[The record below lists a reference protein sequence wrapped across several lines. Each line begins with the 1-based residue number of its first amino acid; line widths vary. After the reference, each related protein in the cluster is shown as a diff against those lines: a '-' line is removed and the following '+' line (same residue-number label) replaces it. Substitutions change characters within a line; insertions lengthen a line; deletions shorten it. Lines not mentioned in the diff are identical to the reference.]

1 MKRTLDINIAGQL
14 FRIDEDAWEVLR
26 NYLDHVSARFK
37 TEQGGDETV
46 QDIEARIA
54 EIFGGGNE
62 PPTLVSKEMV
72 TDMINIMGAP
82 EEFYDAAPPAND
94 RKHYTRKSLY
104 DPNSLSARFGRALS
118 AFFRAFGRMMSAI
131 IRIFAVIFGA
141 IFTLTGFLL
150 FFTFALLLFF
160 SNAHFFTS
168 VMEPEIIN
176 SHSLL
181 SIVLNSN
188 MVWPV
193 IILAALTILI
203 PLGALTWLGVKM
215 IFNIRERFRM
225 LGIVTFLVWIAS
237 LCALG
242 VFLGLQLSVY
252 ADREF
257 VEQRINLDPA
267 PKTIWI
273 SSLKKQ
279 SDLDYGKSASVD
291 GFRFFLNAPDERL
304 RGSVDLNI
312 YGSDDSTCF
321 ISVEKR
327 ACSNSDTEARANAR
341 KVEYDWKFSGDTLY
355 LDEYFILPAG
365 SRWNGSLVDIDVCL
379 PEGTQVRMVPGT
391 YPESLLFRVKDP
403 EAGVWHI
410 RDGYLREMKE

>member
-94 RKHYTRKSLY
+94 RKHYTRKSMY

-252 ADREF
+252 ADREY

-273 SSLKKQ
+273 SSMKKQ

-291 GFRFFLNAPDERL
+291 GFRFFLNEPDERL

-365 SRWNGSLVDIDVCL
+365 ARWNGSLVDIDVCL

>member
-14 FRIDEDAWEVLR
+14 FRIDEDAWEVLK

-82 EEFYDAAPPAND
+82 EEFYDAAPPATD
-94 RKHYTRKSLY
+94 SKHYTRKSMY
-104 DPNSLSARFGRALS
+104 DPNTLSARIGRGLS

-131 IRIFAVIFGA
+131 IRVFAVIFGV
-141 IFTLTGFLL
+141 IFTITGFLL

-160 SNAHFFTS
+160 SNTPFLSS

-176 SHSLL
+176 SHNLL
-181 SIVLNSN
+181 GIVLNSN

-193 IILAALTILI
+193 LILAALTILI
-203 PLGALTWLGVKM
+203 PLGALSWLGVKL

-225 LGIVTFLVWIAS
+225 LGLVTFLVWIAS

-252 ADREF
+252 ADNES
-257 VEQRINLDPA
+257 VEQRISLDPA
-267 PKTIWI
+267 PKTVWI
-273 SSLKKQ
+273 SSMKKQ
-279 SDLDYGKSASVD
+279 SDLEYEKFSSVD
-291 GFRFFLNAPDERL
+291 GFKFFFRSDDNRL
-304 RGSVDLNI
+304 RVSADLGI
-312 YGSDDSTCF
+312 YGTEDSTGY

-327 ACSNSDTEARANAR
+327 ASSNSDSEARANAR
-341 KVEYDWKFSGDTLY
+341 NIEYNWKFSGDTLY
-355 LDEYFILPAG
+355 LDEYATLPEG
-365 SRWNGSLVDIDVCL
+365 TRWNGSMVDIDMRL
-379 PEGTQVRMVPGT
+379 PEGTEVRMVPGT
-391 YPESLLFRVKDP
+391 SAEVLMLRVRNP
-403 EAGVWHI
+403 EAGIWRIHEGYI
-410 RDGYLREMKE
+410 REIDE